1 MPLAPAR
8 LVINTKDDTGAFFN
22 GMQIE
27 EFAQE
32 AVYAEDN
39 IHAIGQKFRIVGT
52 CIADCGGPGDDYDF
66 LKSQL
71 RISNNRVKLVELY
84 GMPGLADQLFS
95 VSDTMDDTG
104 GPFVKI
110 SATHIYGANTAILRF
125 EISAQVSYVDS
136 QTVVAH
142 RWTQRMSMDAAGHVT
157 RTINGTIHVAR
168 GTTGS
173 STTPATSVAW
183 TSKAAYA
190 DLFRRAIV
198 PNVIG
203 EGWRRESQDFA
214 LDANSTMLTYSI
226 VDKRYA
232 YDLPD
237 GVIVGDMEFS
247 IERGLSH
254 TGYAVA
260 KFSCDLE
267 GSLALK
273 EVSGTTPNRRLIE
286 AAVQLSK
293 LRLNVD
299 YKNTIVQNLRVT
311 EKNLLSGFAIRY
323 EMEAWITAAS
333 NPEQTGI
340 LTIPYM
346 IGQKFTIT
354 RTVSRSIDP
363 YGPALTPAGGLEGPI
378 SYGMLP
384 SYLANEIDGMIP
396 VDVESAPMPQASVFQ
411 VTGSN
416 TFGTVTVAIVSGT
429 DGVSTMNDLFSGAFS
444 GWQKQPNR
452 DEDDYATIIPRTT
465 SVTHTEY
472 DSGIVRLSPMY
483 VDTADFVFQTKK
495 PEVRVRERVEVARA
509 NQAPPKEIRP
519 LPTNAYVK
527 SEDWRVTSGKF
538 DAQGQRMFTG
548 IFERDYVL
556 YDSGSGSSVGFYTF
570 TTPGGGDVRAWGA
583 PNETL
588 LGTYSPTAF
597 NEGNAPGSSVFAN
610 ATDGRQEYGV
620 PNEDFVT

>member
-1 MPLAPAR
+1 MGSR
-8 LVINTKDDTGAFFN
+8 INVLVDEGLSLFTFPGL
-22 GMQIE
+22 QIE
-27 EFAQE
+27 EYAQE

-52 CIADCGGPGDDYDF
+52 CIVECGGAGNDYETLRDS
-66 LKSQL
+66 LKA
-71 RISNNRVKLVELY
+71 SNNRVYQVSIYGLTGVNDELFDATKLN
-84 GMPGLADQLFS
+84 
-95 VSDTMDDTG
+95 DDTG

-125 EISAQVSYVDS
+125 EVTSQRSYVDS
-136 QTVVAH
+136 QTVTSH

-157 RTINGTIHVAR
+157 RTINGTLTVAR
-168 GTTGS
+168 GTSGS
-173 STTPATSVAW
+173 STTAAT
-183 TSKAAYA
+183 KAVWQGKEAYA

-198 PNVIG
+198 PPVIG

-214 LDANSTMLTYSI
+214 LDSNSTMLTYSI
-226 VDKRYA
+226 VDKRLA

-237 GVIVGDMEFS
+237 GVMVGDMEFS
-247 IERGLSH
+247 IERGINHS
-254 TGYAVA
+254 TYAVA

-267 GSLALK
+267 GSLDLK
-273 EVSGTTPNRRLIE
+273 DISGTTPNRKLIE

-333 NPEQTGI
+333 NPEQSGI

-354 RTVSRSIDP
+354 RSVSRSVDS
-363 YGPALTPAGGLEGPI
+363 YGPAVTPTGSLEGPI
-378 SYGMLP
+378 AYGMMP
-384 SYLANEIDGMIP
+384 HWLANEIDGITP
-396 VDVESAPMPQASVFQ
+396 VDVEATEMPQATLFS

-416 TFGTVTVAIVSGT
+416 TFGTVTVAVVAGTSG
-429 DGVSTMNDLFSGAFS
+429 VAAMNELFSGAFQ
-444 GWQKQPNR
+444 GVQKQPAR
-452 DEDDYATIIPRTT
+452 DAENYATIVPRTT

-495 PEVRVRERVEVARA
+495 PEVRVRERVEVSRA

-548 IFERDYVL
+548 IFERDYTL
-556 YDSGSGSSVGFYTF
+556 YDSGGVSGVGFYTF
-570 TTPGGGDVRAWGA
+570 TTPGGADLRAWGA

-588 LGTYSPTAF
+588 LGTYSPTAY

-610 ATDGRQEYGV
+610 ATDTRQMYNV
-620 PNEDFVT
+620 PPEDYVT